1 MSPVVFPD
9 TGVLLSMIVF
19 PRDRDGQLMLA
30 GEVLALYTAEQFEF
44 RIDQAVVDEL
54 DEVVDKRF
62 QQYRS
67 RVVALLRPFTGQFV
81 RWPTPSE
88 IAAVSSSCTDPA
100 DAPIFASAILSQA
113 DIVLSNDFRAFHTP
127 QAKAFWQQH
136 DMRVESLYGLL
147 CVFGQRERKDER

>member
-1 MSPVVFPD
+1 MRQIIFPD

-19 PRDRDGQLMLA
+19 PQDQDGQLTLA
-30 GEVLALYTAEQFEF
+30 GEVLALYTAGQFEF
-44 RIDQAVVDEL
+44 RIGQAVVDEL
-54 DEVVDKRF
+54 DEVVDGRF

-67 RVVALLRPFTGQFV
+67 RVVALLRPFVGQFV

-88 IAAVSSSCTDPA
+88 IAATSSVCTDPA
-100 DAPIFASAILSQA
+100 DMPIFASAILTDA

-136 DMRVESLYGLL
+136 NMSVESLYGLL
-147 CVFGQRERKDER
+147 CLFGQRERKDEG